1 MADVSAIIKSSE
13 SKPSNSTLLNQ
24 NAENEITNKAGIGEA
39 GPKIA
44 SREPVFVDDSQNLD
58 SEGGRKALI
67 DEVKQNLEKL
77 NKYIPVAST
86 NLKFEFDEDGDPP
99 IIKVFDK
106 KSEEVIREIPT
117 EEFREVA
124 KALEEFADKL
134 TNKGLILNQTA

>member
-13 SKPSNSTLLNQ
+13 SKSSSSTLLNQ
-24 NAENEITNKAGIGEA
+24 SAENEITSKASASEA
-39 GPKIA
+39 GPKLA
-44 SREPVFVDDSQNLD
+44 NREPILVDDSQNID
-58 SEGGRKALI
+58 SESERKALI
-67 DEVKQNLEKL
+67 DEVKENLEKL

-86 NLKFEFDEDGDPP
+86 NLKFEFDEEGDPP

>member
-24 NAENEITNKAGIGEA
+24 NAENEATSKANASEA
-39 GPKIA
+39 GPKLA
-44 SREPVFVDDSQNLD
+44 SREPVFIDDSQKLD
-58 SEGGRKALI
+58 SEGERKALI
-67 DEVKQNLEKL
+67 DEVKENLEKL